1 MIRPELCVGAIA
13 IIDGK
18 ILLVKR
24 KTEPEIGKWSIP
36 GGHVDIGESLESAV
50 ERELYEETG
59 LRGKCKIFVGS
70 GEVISDNSLKVI
82 LDFEVVIEGN
92 SEPIPATDA
101 IASKWIPLE
110 DIDSLE
116 MADGLETFLEENGYI

>member
-50 ERELYEETG
+50 EREL
-59 LRGKCKIFVGS
+59 
-70 GEVISDNSLKVI
+70 
-82 LDFEVVIEGN
+82 
-92 SEPIPATDA
+92 
-101 IASKWIPLE
+101 
-110 DIDSLE
+110 
-116 MADGLETFLEENGYI
+116 

>member
-1 MIRPELCVGAIA
+1 MGAIA

-70 GEVISDNSLKVI
+70 GEVISENSHKVI

-101 IASKWIPLE
+101 VASKWIPLE
-110 DIDSLE
+110 DINSLE

>member
-70 GEVISDNSLKVI
+70 GEVISDNSHKVI

-101 IASKWIPLE
+101 IASMWIPLV
-110 DIDSLE
+110 DINSLE